1 VAKSQQSKVPAC
13 IYPVAALRSS
23 IHLERKI
30 MQSEDELRGYVTT
43 YRAVAGR
50 SHAELADVLGF
61 APGTLSNGYRVYQLS
76 EPVGPGDF
84 AWKDR
89 TRYSAGWHFDPA
101 IGEYVQRADELR
113 AHLGKRHGYDE
124 GQVDRELAAFQVQQV
139 QKLNV
144 RSGPD
149 RIVKVVPTQAGSD
162 YPDSGFRNIPQ
173 WVLKNRKKF
182 VFIGTSV

>member
-1 VAKSQQSKVPAC
+1 MAG
-13 IYPVAALRSS
+13 SS
-23 IHLERKI
+23 IHFEGKT
-30 MQSEDELRGYVTT
+30 MQAEESLRGYVTT

-61 APGTLSNGYRVYQLS
+61 APGTLSKGYRVYQLS
-76 EPVGPGDF
+76 EAVGPKDF
-84 AWKDR
+84 EWKDR
-89 TRYSAGWHFDPA
+89 TRYAAGWHFDPT
-101 IGEYVQRADELR
+101 IGEYVQRTDELR

-124 GQVDRELAAFQVQQV
+124 GHVDRELSDFQVKQM

-149 RIVKVVPTQAGSD
+149 RIVKVVPEQAGSD
-162 YPDSGFRNIPQ
+162 YPDSAFRDVPQ

-182 VFIGTSV
+182 VFVGTSV